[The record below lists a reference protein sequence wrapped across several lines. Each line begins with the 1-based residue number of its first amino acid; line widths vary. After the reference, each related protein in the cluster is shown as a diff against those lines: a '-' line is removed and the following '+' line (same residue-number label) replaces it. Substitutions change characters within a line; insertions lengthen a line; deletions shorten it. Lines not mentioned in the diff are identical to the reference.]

1 MDFFW
6 MLIEY
11 ICCLCEPVFA
21 FVLFS
26 HHLGASGK
34 RRTAAIILIP
44 IMAAA
49 TFILNRLNAPLY
61 VVSLLFLI
69 EISAYSLFLFNGTKA
84 NRLLWGA
91 MPSIIFVIADH
102 TVVSI
107 MMLVT
112 SRWQEAIIP
121 ANGLR
126 AIGISL
132 YVLLLAIT
140 LIILVII
147 RRQEGELPLFF
158 TLAPILLAALGI
170 VSILIHEAQYEKLS
184 EAGLDVFPCALT
196 NITISILCAASALL
210 LHFAS
215 VFYKRNIDSQ
225 KELQYRK
232 LEADHIEQIG
242 SMYEYIREW
251 RHDMSGLLSTV
262 DSLARDGNIDGI
274 HGLIVGI
281 DAAAKETAVI
291 INSGNPAID
300 ATISGKLMAAKE
312 AGIRVNCT
320 IAIPSGINIDQTDI
334 CSVLIN
340 LLDNAIRAA
349 RELEEER
356 RSIDLAVSSEG
367 NMLKIS
373 VKNPCNGEYV
383 FSGSELLS
391 TKEHSLDHGIGLKRI
406 KRIVEKHDG
415 FTEFHPNK
423 NSFEAIVLLRTEGE
437 K

>member
-1 MDFFW
+1 MDFAW

-11 ICCLCEPVFA
+11 ICCLCEPIFA
-21 FVLFS
+21 FILFT
-26 HHLGASGK
+26 HHLGTSDK
-34 RRTAAIILIP
+34 RRTVAIILIP
-44 IMAAA
+44 IFAAA
-49 TFILNRLNAPLY
+49 TFLLNRLNAPWY
-61 VVSLLFLI
+61 MVSLLMLI
-69 EISAYSLFLFNGTKA
+69 EISAYSFFLFNGSRT
-84 NRLLWGA
+84 NRLLWA
-91 MPSIIFVIADH
+91 ATPSIIFVIADH
-102 TVVSI
+102 TVFSI

-112 SRWQEAIIP
+112 SRWHEALIP

-140 LIILVII
+140 LIILILI
-147 RRQEGELPLFF
+147 RRQDGELPLFF
-158 TLAPILLAALGI
+158 ALAPILLAALGI
-170 VSILIHEAQYEKLS
+170 VSMLIHEVQYEKLS
-184 EAGLDVFPCALT
+184 EAGLDVLPCAQA
-196 NITISILCAASALL
+196 NVAISVLCAASALL
-210 LHFAS
+210 LHFSS
-215 VFYKRNIDSQ
+215 VFYKRNLNSQ
-225 KELQYRK
+225 KELQYHK
-232 LEADHIEQIG
+232 LEADHIEQIS
-242 SMYEYIREW
+242 SMYEYVREW

-262 DSLARDGNIDGI
+262 DSLAKDGNIDGI
-274 HGLIVGI
+274 RSLITGL

-291 INSGNPAID
+291 INSDNPAID

-320 IAIPSGINIDQTDI
+320 IAIPPGISIDQTDV

-349 RELEEER
+349 RKLEEER
-356 RSIDLAVSSEG
+356 RTIDLAVSIEG

-391 TKEHSLDHGIGLKRI
+391 TKKHSLDHGIGLKRI
-406 KRIVEKHDG
+406 KRIVQKHDG
-415 FTEFHPNK
+415 FMELHPHK
-423 NSFEAIVLLRTEGE
+423 NSFEAIVLLCTGGE